1 MVPEGDTESGHRE
14 KAKVNETQSRRR
26 WFKGGL
32 ANSEGG
38 QPEREEAGSGK
49 AGSTWVLQVG
59 DTPTL
64 ENTEDM
70 GLMGE
75 EDGLE
80 LCSKRIRQTNDY
92 REDPGPRWAAVAVA
106 RLGPPPP
113 PRLQHHPQSG
123 KRKCFWRRS
132 PGGEPEGLGF
142 PKRRGLSTSS
152 LLGIKPQCTTSFD
165 HHHPLPGA
173 LGLGGPMPPV
183 PASLPSLPSGSQGPP
198 GFRLWPCAALRPPA
212 PSSPRGQRWG
222 WAPPSCSHKPPASR
236 RGGRRLERGPT
247 TRG

>member
-49 AGSTWVLQVG
+49 AGSTWVLQVA

-75 EDGLE
+75 VDGLE
-80 LCSKRIRQTNDY
+80 LCSKRIRHTNDY
-92 REDPGPRWAAVAVA
+92 REDPG
-106 RLGPPPP
+106 
-113 PRLQHHPQSG
+113 
-123 KRKCFWRRS
+123 
-132 PGGEPEGLGF
+132 
-142 PKRRGLSTSS
+142 
-152 LLGIKPQCTTSFD
+152 
-165 HHHPLPGA
+165 
-173 LGLGGPMPPV
+173 LGGPRWRGSGHRPHPAFSTTPKAGRGSASGEGPRVASPRGSAFPSAEAFQRLASSGSSLSVQPHSTTATHSPALSALAAPCPPV

>member
-32 ANSEGG
+32 ANSEWG

-59 DTPTL
+59 DMPTL

-80 LCSKRIRQTNDY
+80 LCSKIRQTTTEKT
-92 REDPGPRWAAVAVA
+92 RALGGPQWASVA
-106 RLGPPPP
+106 RLGTPPP

-132 PGGEPEGLGF
+132 PV
-142 PKRRGLSTSS
+142 
-152 LLGIKPQCTTSFD
+152 
-165 HHHPLPGA
+165 A
-173 LGLGGPMPPV
+173 
-183 PASLPSLPSGSQGPP
+183 
-198 GFRLWPCAALRPPA
+198 
-212 PSSPRGQRWG
+212 SPRGSAFPSAEAFQRIASSG
-222 WAPPSCSHKPPASR
+222 SSLSVQPLSTTTTHSPALSALAAPCPPCLPPFPAFPADPEALPASDSGPARPSGPLPPPA
-236 RGGRRLERGPT
+236 RGGSAGDGLHPAAATSRQPAG
-247 TRG
+247 GAGGG